1 MTEDLW
7 GEPLA
12 AESADSVDAWNAA
25 WAEASH
31 FVGDPFV
38 TLDSANRLD
47 ESFAMG
53 SVFCG
58 TYRILGGTP
67 STAPEL
73 LDDHR
78 RAVARATSGREQG
91 HVEALTHLVVGDF
104 TKAARQWDAVALATH
119 DYAAVRF
126 AHDVYLHVG
135 DQARRLRS
143 SQRAFDQWERDQPG
157 WGFIAGQLSFALE
170 ESGFYAEAEQLAQE
184 ALAADPMDL
193 WALHSLAHLYETLD
207 DSDTALEMLRSRQDV
222 WAAQDGLAVHIWWHF
237 ALRLIATGQF
247 DEALAVHDDQ
257 LDVVTT
263 PFRLCD
269 MASLLWRLEIAG
281 VDVGDRW
288 DVLADRFADRPEWHT
303 SGFLD
308 LHAAF
313 TYSRRPDHNAAARF
327 FAGVAESHS
336 DLASQNDFI
345 FAGTAQPLVA
355 AIRDSDSNPA
365 GSVEALDAVANR
377 LHTIGGSIAQRDIV
391 SLTNNHLADALAPS
405 FSKASSSSNSQPSS
419 APEAT

>member
-1 MTEDLW
+1 MSFDVW
-7 GEPLA
+7 GEPVA
-12 AESADSVDAWNAA
+12 ASRTETIDAWNAA
-25 WAEASH
+25 WVEASH

-38 TLDSANRLD
+38 TLESVNRLD
-47 ESFAMG
+47 DTFAMG

-58 TYRILGGTP
+58 TYRILGGAP
-67 STAPEL
+67 SNTPEL

-78 RAVARATSGREQG
+78 RAVARATTDREQG
-91 HVEALTHLVVGDF
+91 HAEALSHMVRGDF
-104 TKAARQWDAVALATH
+104 AKAARQWDAISADAN

-126 AHDVYLHVG
+126 AHDVYLHIG

-143 SQRAFDQWERDQPG
+143 SQRAFDHWERDQPG
-157 WGFIAGQLSFALE
+157 WGFIASHLSFALE
-170 ESGFYAEAEQLAQE
+170 EAGFYDEAEHLAQE
-184 ALAADPMDL
+184 ALAVDPMDL

-222 WAAQDGLAVHIWWHF
+222 WTAQDGLAVHIWWHL
-237 ALRLIATGQF
+237 ALRLIATGHYE
-247 DEALAVHDDQ
+247 EALAVHDDQ
-257 LDVVTT
+257 LEVVTT

-269 MASLLWRLEIAG
+269 MASLLWRLELVG
-281 VDVGDRW
+281 VDVDGRW

-313 TYSRRPDHNAAARF
+313 IYSRRPQHDAASRF
-327 FAGVAESHS
+327 FAGVSESHA

-345 FAGTAQPLVA
+345 FAGTVQPLVT
-355 AIRDSDSNPA
+355 AIRGIGDNSSEAA
-365 GSVEALDAVANR
+365 GALDSLADR
-377 LHTIGGSIAQRDIV
+377 LHYIGGSIAQRDIV
-391 SLTNNHLADALAPS
+391 DLTSVHLADTLET
-405 FSKASSSSNSQPSS
+405 SSSSPQPLS